1 MKIITVLGT
10 RPEIIRLSRIIPKL
24 DKVCNHI
31 FIFTNQNYDKNLRDI
46 FFEELKLRQP
56 DYYLGAKGT
65 FGEQMGKL
73 FPKLEK
79 IIEKEKPNKMLLLGD
94 TNSGLS
100 AIIAE
105 RMGIPCLHLEAG
117 NRAGERI
124 PEEINRHIIDSVC
137 TINAPYTHKSKEN
150 LLREGFNPK
159 KIIVS
164 GNPILEV
171 INYYKPQIDKSD
183 ILKKLNLKQKQYVLV
198 TVHRQENVDNPERF
212 NKIVQ
217 AYNLIAKTEISVIVS
232 THPRTR
238 SKMNNLNIK
247 IHPNVKFLEPFGF
260 FDFIALEK
268 SAKII
273 LTDSGTVQE
282 EACILH
288 IPCVI
293 TRKATERMETIECG
307 ASILAGIE
315 TNDIW
320 ESYKQAIN
328 VNINWNS
335 PDEYLDKNVSN
346 KVIAYLLNKWA
357 Y

>member
-1 MKIITVLGT
+1 MKIITILGT

-24 DKVCNHI
+24 DKVCKHI
-31 FIFTNQNYDKNLRDI
+31 LVHTGQNYDKNLSDI
-46 FFEELKLRQP
+46 FFRDLGLRQP
-56 DYYLGAKGT
+56 DYYLGAKGSM
-65 FGEQMGKL
+65 GEQIATIL
-73 FPKLEK
+73 REVEK
-79 IIEKEKPNKMLLLGD
+79 IFMKEKPDKVLVLGD

-100 AIIAE
+100 TIIAE
-105 RMGIPCLHLEAG
+105 RMKIPCLHMEAG

-137 TINAPYTHKSKEN
+137 TINAPYTDKSKEN

-159 KIIVS
+159 KIVVS

-171 INYYKPQIDKSD
+171 INYYKPQIDKSN
-183 ILKKLNLKQKQYVLV
+183 ILEQLNLKAKQYMLV
-198 TVHRQENVDNPERF
+198 TVHRQENVDDVKRF

-217 AYNLIAKTEISVIVS
+217 AYNSIAETGIQVIIS

-238 SKMNNLNIK
+238 SKMNNLKIK
-247 IHPNVKFLEPFGF
+247 IHPNVRFLEPFGF
-260 FDFIALEK
+260 FDFITLEK
-268 SAKII
+268 NAKVI

-307 ASILAGIE
+307 ATILAGIE
-315 TNDIW
+315 SKNIY
-320 ESYKQAIN
+320 ESYKQAMEM
-328 VNINWNS
+328 NINWIA
-335 PDEYLDKNVSN
+335 PKEYLDEDVSDKIINYLSN
-346 KVIAYLLNKWA
+346 KWEY
-357 Y
+357 